1 MRAVEVS
8 GFQKPL
14 RRLPLRCFGFAP
26 SPAGLCGLG
35 GAVLELQLRILEAA
49 GCRPR
54 AAEEKGHA
62 SCPSLRGYRH
72 CDRTSASRVFL
83 PAGRVARAG
92 LGPAGLTL
100 HCTDAE
106 RGREE
111 ARQVRHECSRFS
123 FCTGRW
129 ILVLRCFLCGGTLRP
144 RHRLV
149 SAGTGPRAFV
159 MKHVNS
165 EPCLNELFLPPT
177 EFLRPVFYQKK
188 RIQLFT
194 LDFIG
199 KTFVEMYP
207 VNKQARG
214 VSLVSLPVL
223 RGLQSLLSGPLPEKV
238 HGLCS
243 DDASYVT
250 TCSDFVGF
258 PH

>member
-8 GFQKPL
+8 GFQKLL
-14 RRLPLRCFGFAP
+14 RRPPLRCFGFAP

-35 GAVLELQLRILEAA
+35 GAVLKLQLRILTAA

-62 SCPSLRGYRH
+62 SCPSLRG
-72 CDRTSASRVFL
+72 CSVTARTSAARVFL
-83 PAGRVARAG
+83 PAGHVARAG

-100 HCTDAE
+100 RCTDAE

-123 FCTGRW
+123 FHTGRW
-129 ILVLRCFLCGGTLRP
+129 ILVFRCFLCGRTLRL
-144 RHRLV
+144 RHGLV
-149 SAGTGPRAFV
+149 SAGTGPRAFM

-177 EFLRPVFYQKK
+177 EFLSRPVFYQKK
-188 RIQLFT
+188 CIQLFT

-207 VNKQARG
+207 VNK
-214 VSLVSLPVL
+214 
-223 RGLQSLLSGPLPEKV
+223 
-238 HGLCS
+238 
-243 DDASYVT
+243 
-250 TCSDFVGF
+250 
-258 PH
+258 